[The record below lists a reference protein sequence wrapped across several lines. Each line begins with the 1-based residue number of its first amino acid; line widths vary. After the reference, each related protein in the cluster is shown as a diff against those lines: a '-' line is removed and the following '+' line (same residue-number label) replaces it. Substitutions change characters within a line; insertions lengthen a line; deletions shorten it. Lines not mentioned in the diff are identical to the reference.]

1 MSANTSDAFNATQ
14 LKRMDLELKKLD
26 DDETEIAEQLK
37 RLCDKHG
44 REIDPKASAVLLHKL
59 AKIYRMRSPGMFSL
73 IRSAALFNAAIVRS
87 PKNKREIINDLR
99 QLCKHVLE
107 VANAKNKHAEL
118 INKAKTVKKAIQ
130 NMRDQ
135 VDHKL
140 KKSKPIPNNVKKD
153 KLHSLE
159 QEKISKIQRLQ
170 DDLAKQYSQIMA
182 GIAEYCEG
190 VMGAAPCKFAVA
202 GMGSLARKE
211 ITPYSDF
218 EHIILL
224 ENAVKQNDDYEHCLR
239 YFRWFSV
246 IFQIIVINL
255 RETIIPSV
263 AINSLNDQSIVDGD
277 WFYDAFTM
285 RGVSFDGMMPHASK
299 FPLGR
304 RQLTERKPWMTE
316 LIKPVGE
323 MLLYLSGK
331 ESLKNGYHL
340 NDILTKTC
348 FVYKNKQ
355 VFNQFNQNAFR
366 YLETIGKNKSSQ
378 ENVKQL
384 LIEDLQKFAA
394 RPTLAKLKPKQSFNI
409 KQVFYRSI
417 TLFIMSL
424 GRIYNI
430 NSSSCYDI
438 LTGLVEKNQI
448 SENAKHKLMY
458 AVALAC
464 EIRLKWYSMNKSQ
477 HDDVPSITE
486 IVKIIGEFSTAS
498 YFQIAYS
505 FQSDVSMRLQ
515 LKKAHFYSNP
525 YLLNLNIGY
534 CLENHRLQGMS
545 ARLIRISNLDERLYS
560 FDDCLQLLTDEF
572 KIYDSLTE
580 PKNENEIEQAQAMLY
595 RYNKLGDDFKG
606 MNFYDDAIEC
616 YKKSTAVF
624 SELLNELKETNE
636 DNTSNSELQDLIK
649 QLADNNRRIGQTFLL
664 MSKPHDGFEYLQTAL
679 KLFKQ
684 ISLDVN
690 NDIEVAETLYDL
702 GNCFRQKSQYNDAK
716 RCLDESLQIHKQIS
730 PDVHKHDGIARTLRE
745 MGCCL
750 RSMNKLEE
758 AKGYFER
765 SLETVKQISTDLD
778 TDDGVV
784 VLTRDLAN
792 CLMEMHKLDE
802 ARFHLNRCL
811 EILEQKTKLDD
822 RSIAVTLVY
831 IGRCL
836 MNMKE
841 FGEAKRHLDR
851 ALQIEERIS
860 IDINSDHDIAL
871 TLLDIGRCL
880 MNMNQL
886 DEAKRHLDRALQI
899 EERISIDINT
909 DRAVAI
915 TLLDIGRCLMNMNHL
930 DEAKRYLDRAL
941 QIEKRI
947 SIDINTDR
955 AVAITLQDIGRCLR
969 KMDKLDEAKRHF
981 DRAAEIKER
990 IANRDNNTVA
1000 NVSIPSESKHSS
1012 HNNEVEDAKFELD

>member
-99 QLCKHVLE
+99 ELCKHVLE
-107 VANAKNKHAEL
+107 VADAENKHAEL
-118 INKAKTVKKAIQ
+118 INKAKTVKKAVQ

-140 KKSKPIPNNVKKD
+140 KEVKPIPRNVEKD

-170 DDLAKQYSQIMA
+170 DNLAKQYSQIMA
-182 GIAEYCEG
+182 GIAKYCEG

-224 ENAVKQNDDYEHCLR
+224 ENVVKQNDDYEHCLR

-304 RQLTERKPWMTE
+304 RQLTEQKPWMTE
-316 LIKPVGE
+316 LIKPVDD
-323 MLLYLSGK
+323 MLQYLSGK

-348 FVYKNKQ
+348 FVYKNEQ
-355 VFNQFNQNAFR
+355 VFNEFLQNVFR
-366 YLETIGKNKSSQ
+366 YLETEGQSESSQ
-378 ENVKQL
+378 KNVKQQ

-424 GRIYNI
+424 GRIHNI
-430 NSSSCYDI
+430 NSSSCYDV

-464 EIRLKWYSMNKSQ
+464 EIRLKWYSKKKSQ
-477 HDDVPSITE
+477 RDDVPSITE
-486 IVKIIGEFSTAS
+486 IVNIIGEFSTAS
-498 YFQIAYS
+498 YFQITYS
-505 FQSDVSMRLQ
+505 LQSEVSKRLQ

-534 CLENHRLQGMS
+534 CLENHHLQGMS
-545 ARLIRISNLDERLYS
+545 AKLMKESISDERLHN
-560 FDDCLQLLTDEF
+560 FDDCLRLLTDEF
-572 KIYDSLTE
+572 KLHDPLTE
-580 PKNENEIEQAQAMLY
+580 SERKNENEIKRAQALMY
-595 RYNKLGDDFKG
+595 QELGW
-606 MNFYDDAIEC
+606 NFLRMKSYDDAIEC
-616 YKKSTAVF
+616 YQKSTAVF
-624 SELLNELKETNE
+624 SKLLNNINE
-636 DNTSNSELQDLIK
+636 RNDNTVNRLLHDLIK
-649 QLADNNRRIGQTFLL
+649 QLAYNNRKIGSSFLH
-664 MSKPHDGFEYLQTAL
+664 MNKPHNSFEYLQTAL

-684 ISLDVN
+684 ISLEVN
-690 NDIEVAETLYDL
+690 YDIEVARTLYDL
-702 GNCFRQKSQYNDAK
+702 GNCFWKKSQYDDAK
-716 RCLDESLQIHKQIS
+716 RCLDESFQIRERIS
-730 PDVHKHDGIARTLRE
+730 PDVDRDIGIARTLKE
-745 MGCCL
+745 IGKCL
-750 RSMNKLEE
+750 SKMNKLEE
-758 AKGYFER
+758 AKRYFER
-765 SLETVKQISTDLD
+765 SLEIVTQTSCDVD
-778 TDDGVV
+778 TDYRVA
-784 VLTRDLAN
+784 LSTREFGA
-792 CLMEMHKLDE
+792 CLMEMNKLDE
-802 ARFHLNRCL
+802 ARLHFNRSL
-811 EILEQKTKLDD
+811 KILEQKTKRDD
-822 RSIAVTLVY
+822 RLIA
-831 IGRCL
+831 
-836 MNMKE
+836 
-841 FGEAKRHLDR
+841 A
-851 ALQIEERIS
+851 
-860 IDINSDHDIAL
+860 

-880 MNMNQL
+880 MDMKEL

-899 EERISIDINT
+899 EERKSIDINT
-909 DRAVAI
+909 DRDIAL
-915 TLLDIGRCLMNMNHL
+915 TLQDIGRCLMKMNEL
-930 DEAKRYLDRAL
+930 DEAKRHLDRAL
-941 QIEKRI
+941 KIKERI

-955 AVAITLQDIGRCLR
+955 AVAITLQVIGSCLV
-969 KMDKLDEAKRHF
+969 KMNEHGEAKRHL
-981 DRAAEIKER
+981 DRATEIEER
-990 IANRDNNTVA
+990 IANKDNNAVE
-1000 NVSIPSESKHSS
+1000 NVSTPSQS
-1012 HNNEVEDAKFELD
+1012 NR